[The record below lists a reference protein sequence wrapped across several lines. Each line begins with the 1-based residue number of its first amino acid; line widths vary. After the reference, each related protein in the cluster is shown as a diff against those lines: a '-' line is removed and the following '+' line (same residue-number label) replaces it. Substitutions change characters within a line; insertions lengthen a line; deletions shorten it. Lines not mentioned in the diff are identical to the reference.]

1 VLAGVNGMTINP
13 YDEALGIPTDES
25 LMLAI
30 RTHQVA
36 LYETGVPNV
45 TDPLAGSYYLEWLTD
60 KIYNEAEDYLAKIEK
75 LGGFMKCWE
84 NGWLRN
90 ELADS
95 AYASRRRID
104 RGEKVVVGLNKFQS
118 NVHRKTEIYKVDPHV
133 KEVAVQRV
141 REYRAG
147 RGMENDRKVALENL
161 KKACESVL
169 DNHKSDF
176 MPALIEC
183 ARTRSTVEEMAKTMK
198 SVFGWGS
205 VY

>member
-1 VLAGVNGMTINP
+1 M
-13 YDEALGIPTDES
+13 
-25 LMLAI
+25 
-30 RTHQVA
+30 
-36 LYETGVPNV
+36 
-45 TDPLAGSYYLEWLTD
+45 
-60 KIYNEAEDYLAKIEK
+60 
-75 LGGFMKCWE
+75 
-84 NGWLRN
+84 
-90 ELADS
+90 
-95 AYASRRRID
+95 
-104 RGEKVVVGLNKFQS
+104 VVGLNKFQS

-176 MPALIEC
+176 MPVLIEC